1 MFDDTNIAIN
11 PLAVLKPEKQPRRY
25 TLSEF
30 LRRAEKSE
38 ELLEYYDG
46 IITKLSM
53 AREPHNEIIINV
65 GSAFKNAIKTNVKKY
80 RVLGGQQKVYM
91 PALNHGVFPDVI
103 VIDDAPKYWD
113 DNKVLLINPIVIV
126 EVLSRST
133 KKNDR
138 TSKFT
143 DYKTLESF
151 KEYVLIEQNKCLVE
165 TFYQAQPGVWHVTVC
180 KNINESIYLKSI
192 DCTISLSDIYENIEL
207 K

>member
-1 MFDDTNIAIN
+1 MFDDTNIALN
-11 PLAVLKPEKQPRRY
+11 PRSVLKPTKEPRLY
-25 TLSEF
+25 TLAEF

-46 IITKLSM
+46 IITKLPM

-65 GSAFKNAIKTNVKKY
+65 GSAFKNAIKSNSKKY

>member
-46 IITKLSM
+46 IITKLPM